1 MPTKWM
7 WIVAGPNGA
16 GKSSFA
22 GDFLADLG
30 HRNLVKLN
38 ADERTLQL
46 QKEFPD
52 VPKNGL
58 NLKAAIEIDNAVSEC
73 IKARVSFVVET
84 VLSSDK
90 YRDDVLAA
98 KENGFNFGLIYVSI
112 HPPELSPQRVN
123 VRVKKGGHA
132 VDHDTAVK
140 RHLKSHEQFSWF
152 APQAEILMVFDNSIK
167 DGDPVLVASR
177 SNGKALKYLHRGQNP
192 SVDAALDAAF
202 PPRPTIHPPR
212 LDRG

>member
-46 QKEFPD
+46 RKRFPD
-52 VPKNGL
+52 APQNEL
-58 NLKAAIEIDNAVSEC
+58 NLKAAIEIDNEVEDC
-73 IKARVSFVVET
+73 IKAHVSFVVET
-84 VLSSDK
+84 VLSSAK
-90 YRDDVLAA
+90 YRDDVLDA
-98 KENGFNFGLIYVSI
+98 KGSGFKFGLIYVSV

-132 VDHDTAVK
+132 VDHDKAIE
-140 RHLKSHEQFSWF
+140 RHRKSHEQFSWF
-152 APQAEILMVFDNSIK
+152 APHADILMVFDNSIK
-167 DGDPVLVASR
+167 DGEPVLVASR
-177 SNGKALKYLHRGQNP
+177 TNGKALKHILRGRNL
-192 SVDAALDAAF
+192 SVDAALSAAF
-202 PPRPTIHPPR
+202 PARAATTR
-212 LDRG
+212 LDHG

>member
-38 ADERTLQL
+38 ADERTLEL
-46 QKEFPD
+46 RKTFPD
-52 VPKNGL
+52 APQDEL
-58 NLKAAIEIDNAVSEC
+58 NLKAAIEIDAEVAAC
-73 IKARVSFVVET
+73 IKSRVSFVVET
-84 VLSSDK
+84 VLSSAK
-90 YRDDVLAA
+90 YQDDLLAA
-98 KENGFNFGLIYVSI
+98 KENGFNFGFVYVSL
-112 HPPELSPQRVN
+112 HPPELSPRRVSE
-123 VRVKKGGHA
+123 RVKKGGHA

-140 RHLKSHEQFSWF
+140 RHRKSHEQFSWF
-152 APQAEILMVFDNSIK
+152 APHADILMVFDNSVK

-177 SNGKALKYLHRGQNP
+177 ANGKALKYLRRGRNP
-192 SVDAALDAAF
+192 SVDAALDTAF
-202 PPRPTIHPPR
+202 PPKPTISPPR